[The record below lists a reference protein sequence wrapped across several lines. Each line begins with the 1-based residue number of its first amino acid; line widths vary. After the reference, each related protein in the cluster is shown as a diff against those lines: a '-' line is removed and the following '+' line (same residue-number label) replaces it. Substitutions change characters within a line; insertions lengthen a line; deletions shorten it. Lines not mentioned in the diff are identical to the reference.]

1 MYQKSIYEIN
11 PNRFWKPVRDAILP
25 PGKSTVLPVGR
36 TIQKYKFG
44 HKKEA
49 NE

>member
-1 MYQKSIYEIN
+1 MKLNLTGFGNLSGL
-11 PNRFWKPVRDAILP
+11 PCLP